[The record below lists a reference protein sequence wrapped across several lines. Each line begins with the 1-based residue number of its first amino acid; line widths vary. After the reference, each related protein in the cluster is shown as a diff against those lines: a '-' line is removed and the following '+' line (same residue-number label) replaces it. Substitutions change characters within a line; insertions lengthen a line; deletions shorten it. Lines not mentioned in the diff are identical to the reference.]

1 MGGDRDGLAVV
12 GIEQDPVG
20 ELLDAVR
27 EAVELAVERVL
38 DAGREAELGDLLR
51 RVAMSGISRV
61 LEHRLVQYRR
71 TFRSSVFTSFLSPLL
86 FLTAMGLGLGGYVD
100 RSGTAALG
108 GLTYLQFLAP
118 GLLAATVMQ
127 SAAFEAT
134 FPIIGG
140 LNWQRTFHA
149 MYATPL
155 SPFDIAL
162 GNLAWMAIRL
172 TMIAAVFTAVI
183 VLFGA
188 AHSPLVILGIP
199 VAVLTGMAFAAPI
212 SAFSAT
218 QRTPNQFNVIF
229 RFGITPLFLFSGT
242 FFPIE
247 TLPSFLQPV
256 AWLSPLWHG
265 VDLTRGLVLG
275 TFADRPVQMLIHVVV
290 LSVIVAVSSWATVRT
305 VERRLVRG

>member
-1 MGGDRDGLAVV
+1 VAGLTH
-12 GIEQDPVG
+12 
-20 ELLDAVR
+20 
-27 EAVELAVERVL
+27 
-38 DAGREAELGDLLR
+38 
-51 RVAMSGISRV
+51 V
-61 LEHRLVQYRR
+61 LEHRAVQYRR
-71 TFRSSVFTSFLSPLL
+71 TFKSSVFTSFLSPLL
-86 FLTAMGLGLGGYVD
+86 FLTAMGIGLGGYVD
-100 RSGTAALG
+100 RSGGAALG

-155 SPFDIAL
+155 SPRDIAF

-172 TMIAAVFTAVI
+172 AMISTVFTVVI

-188 AHSPLVILGIP
+188 AHSPLVVLGIP
-199 VAVLTGMAFAAPI
+199 VAVLTGMAFGAPI
-212 SAFSAT
+212 AAFSAT
-218 QRTPNQFNVIF
+218 QRTPNRFNVIF

-247 TLPSFLQPV
+247 SLPSFLQPV

-275 TFADRPVQMLIHVVV
+275 TLGQNPLVMLAHVVV
-290 LSVIVAVSSWATVRT
+290 LATIVIVATYATAVT
-305 VERRLVRG
+305 IERRLVRG

>member
-1 MGGDRDGLAVV
+1 MTA
-12 GIEQDPVG
+12 
-20 ELLDAVR
+20 
-27 EAVELAVERVL
+27 
-38 DAGREAELGDLLR
+38 LGH
-51 RVAMSGISRV
+51 V
-61 LEHRLVQYRR
+61 LEHRAATYRR
-71 TFRSSVFTSFLSPLL
+71 TFWASAFTSFLSPVL
-86 FLTAMGLGLGGYVD
+86 FLTAMGVGLGGYVD
-100 RSGTAALG
+100 RGGSAALG

-155 SPFDIAL
+155 SPRDIAL
-162 GNLAWMAIRL
+162 GNLAWMAIRMA
-172 TMIAAVFTAVI
+172 MISTAFTAVI
-183 VLFGA
+183 VLLGA

-199 VAVLTGMAFAAPI
+199 VAVLTGMSFAAPI
-212 SAFSAT
+212 AAYNGT
-218 QRTPNQFNVIF
+218 QRTPIRFNVIF

-247 TLPSFLQPV
+247 SLPAPFQAA

-275 TFADRPVQMLIHVVV
+275 TFVDRPLVMAIHLVVLVAIVVV
-290 LSVIVAVSSWATVRT
+290 ASWAAVITIG
-305 VERRLVRG
+305 RRLIRG

>member
-1 MGGDRDGLAVV
+1 VAGL
-12 GIEQDPVG
+12 
-20 ELLDAVR
+20 
-27 EAVELAVERVL
+27 
-38 DAGREAELGDLLR
+38 
-51 RVAMSGISRV
+51 SRV
-61 LEHRLVQYRR
+61 IEHRAVQYRR
-71 TFRSSVFTSFLSPLL
+71 TFRSTVFTSFLSPIL

-100 RSGTAALG
+100 RSGGETLG
-108 GLTYLQFLAP
+108 GLTYLEFLAP

-155 SPFDIAL
+155 SPRDIAL
-162 GNLAWMAIRL
+162 GNLVWMAIRMA
-172 TMIAAVFTAVI
+172 MIAGVFTVVI
-183 VLFGA
+183 VVLGA
-188 AHSPLVILGIP
+188 AHSPLVVLGIP

-212 SAFSAT
+212 TAFSAT
-218 QRTPNQFNVIF
+218 QRTPNRFSLIF
-229 RFGITPLFLFSGT
+229 RFLIMPLFLFSGT

-247 TLPSFLQPV
+247 SLPAAVQPI

-275 TFADRPVQMLIHVVV
+275 TLGQQPAQMLAHVVV
-290 LSVIVAVSSWATVRT
+290 LTAVVLVSTWAAVRLI
-305 VERRLVRG
+305 ERRLIRG

>member
-1 MGGDRDGLAVV
+1 MAGL
-12 GIEQDPVG
+12 
-20 ELLDAVR
+20 
-27 EAVELAVERVL
+27 
-38 DAGREAELGDLLR
+38 
-51 RVAMSGISRV
+51 SRV
-61 LEHRLVQYRR
+61 IEHRAVQYRR
-71 TFRSSVFTSFLSPLL
+71 TFRSTVFTSFLSPIL

-100 RSGTAALG
+100 RSGDAALG
-108 GLTYLQFLAP
+108 GLSYLEFLAP

-155 SPFDIAL
+155 SPRDIAL
-162 GNLAWMAIRL
+162 GNLVWMAIRMA
-172 TMIAAVFTAVI
+172 MIAGVFTVVI
-183 VLFGA
+183 VVLGA
-188 AHSPLVILGIP
+188 AHSPLVVLGIP

-212 SAFSAT
+212 TAFSAT
-218 QRTPNQFNVIF
+218 QRTPNRFSLIF
-229 RFGITPLFLFSGT
+229 RFLIMPLFLFSGT

-247 TLPSFLQPV
+247 SLPVAVQPI

-275 TFADRPVQMLIHVVV
+275 TLGQQPAQMLAHVVV
-290 LSVIVAVSSWATVRT
+290 LVGIVAVASWAAVRLI
-305 VERRLVRG
+305 ERRLIRG

>member
-1 MGGDRDGLAVV
+1 MTA
-12 GIEQDPVG
+12 
-20 ELLDAVR
+20 
-27 EAVELAVERVL
+27 
-38 DAGREAELGDLLR
+38 LGH
-51 RVAMSGISRV
+51 V
-61 LEHRLVQYRR
+61 LEHRAATYRR
-71 TFRSSVFTSFLSPLL
+71 TFWASAFTSFLSPVL

-100 RSGTAALG
+100 RGGSAALG

-155 SPFDIAL
+155 SPRDIAL
-162 GNLAWMAIRL
+162 GNLAWIAIRMA
-172 TMIAAVFTAVI
+172 MISTVFTAVI
-183 VLFGA
+183 VVLGA

-199 VAVLTGMAFAAPI
+199 VAVLTGMSFAAPI
-212 SAFSAT
+212 AAYNGT
-218 QRTPNQFNVIF
+218 QRTPIRFNVIF

-247 TLPSFLQPV
+247 SLPAPFQAL

-275 TFADRPVQMLIHVVV
+275 TFVDRPLVMAIHVVV
-290 LSVIVAVSSWATVRT
+290 LVAIVVVATWAATIT
-305 VERRLVRG
+305 IERRLIRG

>member
-1 MGGDRDGLAVV
+1 VAGLTH
-12 GIEQDPVG
+12 
-20 ELLDAVR
+20 
-27 EAVELAVERVL
+27 
-38 DAGREAELGDLLR
+38 
-51 RVAMSGISRV
+51 V
-61 LEHRLVQYRR
+61 LEHRVATYRR
-71 TFRSSVFTSFLSPLL
+71 TFRASVFTSFLSPLL

-100 RSGTAALG
+100 RSGGAMLG

-155 SPFDIAL
+155 SPRDIAL

-172 TMIAAVFTAVI
+172 AMIATVFTAVI

-188 AHSPLVILGIP
+188 AHSPLVVLGIP
-199 VAVLTGMAFAAPI
+199 VAVLTGMAFGAPI
-212 SAFSAT
+212 AAFSAT
-218 QRTPNQFNVIF
+218 QRTPNRFNVIF

-247 TLPSFLQPV
+247 SLPTFLQPV

-265 VDLTRGLVLG
+265 VDLTRGIVLG
-275 TFADRPVQMLIHVVV
+275 TLGQNPLVMLAHVVV
-290 LSVIVAVSSWATVRT
+290 LATIVILATYATT
-305 VERRLVRG
+305 VTIERRLVRG

>member
-1 MGGDRDGLAVV
+1 MTA
-12 GIEQDPVG
+12 
-20 ELLDAVR
+20 
-27 EAVELAVERVL
+27 
-38 DAGREAELGDLLR
+38 LGH
-51 RVAMSGISRV
+51 V
-61 LEHRLVQYRR
+61 LEHRTATYRR
-71 TFRSSVFTSFLSPLL
+71 TFWASAFTSFLSPVL

-100 RSGTAALG
+100 RGGSAALG

-155 SPFDIAL
+155 SPRDISL
-162 GNLAWMAIRL
+162 GNLAWMAIRMA
-172 TMIAAVFTAVI
+172 MISTVFTAVI
-183 VLFGA
+183 VVLGA

-199 VAVLTGMAFAAPI
+199 VAVLTGMSFAAPI
-212 SAFSAT
+212 AAYNGT
-218 QRTPNQFNVIF
+218 QRTPIRFNVIF

-247 TLPSFLQPV
+247 SLPAPFQAL

-275 TFADRPVQMLIHVVV
+275 TFVDRPLVMAIHLVVLAAIVVV
-290 LSVIVAVSSWATVRT
+290 ASWAATIT
-305 VERRLVRG
+305 IGRRLIRG